1 MYEYVNYVCRKL
13 DMPKSWNRIKNESR
27 MEWLN
32 FIEKVYYTIVADTIV
47 IITRT
52 CPILIVCDDAFEA

>member
-1 MYEYVNYVCRKL
+1 
-13 DMPKSWNRIKNESR
+13 MPKSWNRIKKESR

-32 FIEKVYYTIVADTIV
+32 FIENLYFTIVADTIV

-52 CPILIVCDDAFEA
+52 WPILIVCDDAFEA

>member
-1 MYEYVNYVCRKL
+1 MT
-13 DMPKSWNRIKNESR
+13 KSWNRIENESR

-32 FIEKVYYTIVADTIV
+32 FTEKLYFTIVADTIV

-52 CPILIVCDDAFEA
+52 WPIIIVCDNAFEA